1 MLPQSKMLLEQHL
14 DIAAVLDHVQTL
26 SLKHHL
32 NFISFSPL
40 FERGSSHF
48 LLHLEAHFSDFIAWY
63 LDVLEKM
70 PKLKWQHLHLK
81 PKDKGLMV
89 TLEGVYAT

>member
-48 LLHLEAHFSDFIAWY
+48 LLHLEAHFYDFIAWY

-89 TLEGVYAT
+89 TLEGIYAT